1 MNPCRVFAA
10 VALTALAPL
19 ALLAAAQEGDKGL
32 DVKGQIKIGNH
43 AVKMEAG
50 KLYEIRA
57 TGSGFQ
63 PLVNINPGF
72 FRYAPAPFQKGA
84 ENATTYFYIPPET
97 REYRLYVSP
106 TTFGRL
112 PEGPLEYTLKVT
124 RVPIS
129 KKPLLK
135 QEGNLAAEDP
145 PYENKKSFAK
155 VDTHHKVFPV
165 KLEAD
170 RFYII
175 DMVRK
180 GKDFDPKDIDPFL
193 FLEDP
198 DGTVVARDDDGGG
211 NLNARIV
218 IKAPRSGDYRII
230 AATLRKATG
239 PFTLTVRKQLKE
251 KE

>member
-1 MNPCRVFAA
+1 MSRRVFAA

-19 ALLAAAQEGDKGL
+19 GLLAAQEGDKGL

-43 AVKMEAG
+43 TVKMEAG

-57 TGSGFQ
+57 QGTGFQ
-63 PLVNINPGF
+63 PVVSIYPGF
-72 FRYAPAPFQKGA
+72 FRYAPGGPFEKD
-84 ENATTYFYIPPET
+84 ATTHFYVPTET
-97 REYRLYVSP
+97 KDHQLYVTP
-106 TTFGRL
+106 AIFGRV
-112 PEGPLEYTLKVT
+112 PEGPLDYTLKVT

-129 KKPLLK
+129 SKPLLK
-135 QEGNLAAEDP
+135 QESSLAAGDP
-145 PYENKKSFAK
+145 PYENKKFFAK
-155 VDTHHKVFPV
+155 RAHHKAFPV

-170 RFYII
+170 RFYLI

-180 GKDFDPKDIDPFL
+180 GKGFDKDIDPYL
-193 FLEDP
+193 YLEDS
-198 DGTVVARDDDGGG
+198 GGQVVAQDDDGGG

-218 IKAPRSGDYRII
+218 FKAQRSGDYRII
-230 AATLRKATG
+230 AASLNDNTG